1 LFDLNLIFKFLND
14 YYSVEIIFLQLII
27 YCSII
32 IFYSLSNTFSQIGFF
47 TIICVFIG
55 FVLAY
60 LNFELFTMILWL
72 VESIS
77 VMSLIIFSFFFFSNF
92 QKYKNRDTSLIFYSY
107 TFIILV
113 CFNFISFFWNDFS
126 NFSLIFLHDKSLWVY
141 YSFYLFCSHS
151 NDFLILYIN
160 LYEVNFV
167 QFIFVGLLLF
177 FASIVIIFL
186 YKQVYQKNENNFF
199 YFLKNK
205 KLVRLTSFFQK
216 QNFFLQEIS
225 KITTFFF
232 KSKK

>member
-1 LFDLNLIFKFLND
+1 MISGVYFSNVFD
-14 YYSVEIIFLQLII
+14 Y
-27 YCSII
+27 
-32 IFYSLSNTFSQIGFF
+32 FF
-47 TIICVFIG
+47 I
-55 FVLAY
+55 
-60 LNFELFTMILWL
+60 
-72 VESIS
+72 
-77 VMSLIIFSFFFFSNF
+77 FFFSNF